1 MPTQTIASALLKLY
15 SLGIWSLP
23 TWQDLTGVV
32 LDFDKPTACV
42 LPKGWTTSDL
52 VNVRSFY
59 EQYRAKPTEDAK
71 ITFASSNRGTSLP
84 ARKKWQTWVTSMC
97 KTAKIHEKIA
107 ACLAAA
113 NCHPADL
120 DLESRNNG
128 GPTYIPY
135 CVDDIALQLLGAET
149 LDENGRLL
157 IRYRVPLQAIAQRT
171 WYNLSRRL
179 DRAQGR
185 FDTLEGQVLAAFNGE
200 YVERR

>member
-1 MPTQTIASALLKLY
+1 
-15 SLGIWSLP
+15 
-23 TWQDLTGVV
+23 
-32 LDFDKPTACV
+32 
-42 LPKGWTTSDL
+42 
-52 VNVRSFY
+52 
-59 EQYRAKPTEDAK
+59 
-71 ITFASSNRGTSLP
+71 
-84 ARKKWQTWVTSMC
+84 MC
-97 KTAKIHEKIA
+97 KAAKIHEKIA

-179 DRAQGR
+179 DRAQDR
-185 FDTLEGQVLAAFNGE
+185 FDTLEGRVLEAFNGE
-200 YVERR
+200 HSEYR